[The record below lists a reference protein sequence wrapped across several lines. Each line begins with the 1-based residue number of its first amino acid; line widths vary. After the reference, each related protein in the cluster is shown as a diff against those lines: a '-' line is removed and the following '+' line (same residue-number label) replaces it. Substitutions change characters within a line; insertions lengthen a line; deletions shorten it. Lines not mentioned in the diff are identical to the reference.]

1 MLHLKTLRIFY
12 SFQSSRKQRQ
22 YWSVSL
28 PFFSLLTQQRPGDD
42 GISLRA
48 KLGKY
53 VRASF
58 FSASTINV
66 TYNKLWCLQ
75 YTPARSPEI
84 CSWFTG
90 NYERKDG
97 DPKALKALPSL
108 LPNYN
113 CKLLLRYRCYP
124 SLENVS
130 KFPNILWDQHSPDLV
145 AFTHGMTRTIS
156 RLTHGPMNVS
166 MEQCRSES
174 KIRRWIVHR
183 HHLLHIR
190 VKIPLTLV
198 LKNPC
203 AGRQASASIPMIIW
217 V

>member
-1 MLHLKTLRIFY
+1 MADIFALHWCFILKPCEYPIHSNLAG
-12 SFQSSRKQRQ
+12 SSRVRQ
-22 YWSVSL
+22 YWSVTL
-28 PFFSLLTQQRPGDD
+28 PFFSLLTQNGREMMEFHSEP
-42 GISLRA
+42 SL
-48 KLGKY
+48 GNMY
-53 VRASF
+53 VLLF

-75 YTPARSPEI
+75 YTPPRSPEF

-113 CKLLLRYRCYP
+113 CKPLLRYRCYP

-145 AFTHGMTRTIS
+145 AFTHAHS
-156 RLTHGPMNVS
+156 DHF
-166 MEQCRSES
+166 
-174 KIRRWIVHR
+174 
-183 HHLLHIR
+183 
-190 VKIPLTLV
+190 
-198 LKNPC
+198 
-203 AGRQASASIPMIIW
+203 
-217 V
+217 